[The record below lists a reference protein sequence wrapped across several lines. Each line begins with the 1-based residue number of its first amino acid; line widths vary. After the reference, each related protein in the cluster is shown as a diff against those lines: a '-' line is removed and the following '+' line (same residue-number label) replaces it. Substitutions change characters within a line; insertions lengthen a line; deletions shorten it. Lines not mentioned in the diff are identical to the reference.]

1 MGVIDRVYVS
11 IYISTQFIY
20 YPTDKRRAEGTCQAF
35 RKACCMFGVV
45 CPDQEGTQILMIVN
59 TLKNDDYKDV
69 NQISDLASLLV
80 FIQFQVDRRFIAN
93 PIC

>member
-20 YPTDKRRAEGTCQAF
+20 YPTHTRRAEGTCQAF
-35 RKACCMFGVV
+35 RKPCCMFGVV

-80 FIQFQVDRRFIAN
+80 FIQYHVDRRFIAN